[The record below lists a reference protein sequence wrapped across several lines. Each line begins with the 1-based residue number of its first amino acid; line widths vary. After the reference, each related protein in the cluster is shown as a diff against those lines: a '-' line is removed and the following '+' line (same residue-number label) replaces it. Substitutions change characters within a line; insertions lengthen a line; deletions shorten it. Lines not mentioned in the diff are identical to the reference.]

1 MILIKNAQVFAPKA
15 LGKKDVLLA
24 YDKILEIADCIEP
37 WRDDLTVIDAAGKM
51 LVPGFIDQH
60 VHIVGGGGEGGF
72 DTRTPEFQLSKAVT
86 SGVTTLVGLLGTDGY
101 TKSPEL
107 LLAKTKALLQ
117 SEEAPDNYTLHLDS
131 HENMESYAS
140 PESVSCIVFNFGY
153 LPGGD
158 HTLATRPS
166 SSIAALNASLRL
178 LKKGGLL
185 SLCIY
190 SGGDSGF
197 QERDAILNW
206 LAALPSR
213 KYLVIKSDFYNRP
226 NHPPIPVQVIRLK

>member
-107 LLAKTKALLQ
+107 LLAKTKALNNEGITAYCLITHIRPEPSQ
-117 SEEAPDNYTLHLDS
+117 ALWQTIFST
-131 HENMESYAS
+131 S
-140 PESVSCIVFNFGY
+140 PRSLAVSSPLLIT
-153 LPGGD
+153 D
-158 HTLATRPS
+158 
-166 SSIAALNASLRL
+166 AA
-178 LKKGGLL
+178 
-185 SLCIY
+185 I
-190 SGGDSGF
+190 
-197 QERDAILNW
+197 
-206 LAALPSR
+206 
-213 KYLVIKSDFYNRP
+213 
-226 NHPPIPVQVIRLK
+226 PPAMS

>member
-60 VHIVGGGGEGGF
+60 VHIVGGGEGGF

-107 LLAKTKALLQ
+107 LLAKTKALNNEGICKCRGSLLPLQ
-117 SEEAPDNYTLHLDS
+117 RMRHRVLAVRTTKCWT
-131 HENMESYAS
+131 
-140 PESVSCIVFNFGY
+140 SCV
-153 LPGGD
+153 
-158 HTLATRPS
+158 
-166 SSIAALNASLRL
+166 
-178 LKKGGLL
+178 LKA
-185 SLCIY
+185 
-190 SGGDSGF
+190 
-197 QERDAILNW
+197 R
-206 LAALPSR
+206 
-213 KYLVIKSDFYNRP
+213 
-226 NHPPIPVQVIRLK
+226 